1 RHRRAGR
8 LRHEGRKGRCLTS
21 TSFRPEICTCQRSVD
36 TATLG
41 PSRQYEPSREDA
53 MTAEKRAL
61 NYLRALEAEGR
72 VVKRVVIEGRRIEF
86 ELETEQEVLS
96 EFDRVDMRYD
106 EARAS

>member
-1 RHRRAGR
+1 
-8 LRHEGRKGRCLTS
+8 
-21 TSFRPEICTCQRSVD
+21 
-36 TATLG
+36 
-41 PSRQYEPSREDA
+41 